1 MKKFTLALSPTL
13 CFVLLFTQPAL
24 PTGIMIAFRRCP
36 HDCNKSKCA
45 QIEWH
50 FQPASSA
57 DGVDVECNYQP
68 GNTSGSGALP
78 TLSFTQHLTKIAQIK
93 SHTAARCPP
102 GLYGDLHKRY
112 CFSSL
117 TRALVHYAPSGGPGT
132 CSGLLHRPMLLL
144 FHHILR
150 NRRALG
156 YRQEELGGVSQ
167 GTLPMP

>member
-1 MKKFTLALSPTL
+1 MKKFTLALSPIL

-24 PTGIMIAFRRCP
+24 PTGTMIAFRRCP
-36 HDCNKSKCA
+36 HACNKSKCA

-68 GNTSGSGALP
+68 RNTSGKWGIANPQLYTTP
-78 TLSFTQHLTKIAQIK
+78 YLRFAQIK

-117 TRALVHYAPSGGPGT
+117 TRALVHYAPEGGSGSCG
-132 CSGLLHRPMLLL
+132 GLLHWPMLLL
-144 FHHILR
+144 FHHILW

-156 YRQEELGGVSQ
+156 YRQEELGG
-167 GTLPMP
+167 